1 MEDSSCHM
9 ESDTCG
15 WDLVCFLLGN
25 RAGVTPVPFP
35 FCPTPN
41 SLLSA
46 SLYVSSG
53 SNLSPVSL
61 SLLVGPVCVCVFYLH
76 SYQGLSDEHGL
87 LLSLQ
92 LSLYPQT
99 TVCHVEL

>member
-15 WDLVCFLLGN
+15 WDLVCFLLGS
-25 RAGVTPVPFP
+25 RAGVTQFP
-35 FCPTPN
+35 FLSTPPPN
-41 SLLSA
+41 SPSLPLCMSPLAPISLLCPS
-46 SLYVSSG
+46 
-53 SNLSPVSL
+53 VSL
-61 SLLVGPVCVCVFYLH
+61 WGLCVCVYLH

-87 LLSLQ
+87 LLSSQ
-92 LSLYPQT
+92 LSLYPPQT